1 MKTRLTILAVLLL
14 LFCLAVY
21 HVRYVPLRKGYLRV
35 SFSLRGYQ
43 TNEEGQVTPMFTIS
57 NGGPHVVY
65 AGAGTE
71 SRIGPHRVW
80 YNIPRRD
87 TLNPGD
93 QVSVSLEPP
102 TSPESRLVAYCER
115 VCTEWPL
122 DKAQQKCLFPRRTA
136 GFQSP
141 VLQRTSLI
149 RRKIRDSLNVVLRCR
164 VRVLTKNRDSIPLR
178 KCLSLRDIHL
188 N

>member
-21 HVRYVPLRKGYLRV
+21 HVRYVPLRTGCLRV

-71 SRIGPHRVW
+71 SKIGPHRFW

-93 QVSVSLEPP
+93 QVSVSLEPRP
-102 TSPESRLVAYCER
+102 SPESRLMAYCEK
-115 VCTEWPL
+115 VYSQDWPGRRQALL
-122 DKAQQKCLFPRRTA
+122 DVYVLKRGVVERIYYDQAPSDAAKNHGAMNGSQPFRAGTNPTSSAAGSRR
-136 GFQSP
+136 
-141 VLQRTSLI
+141 
-149 RRKIRDSLNVVLRCR
+149 
-164 VRVLTKNRDSIPLR
+164 
-178 KCLSLRDIHL
+178 
-188 N
+188 